1 MLIFLAKAIN
11 LDPTF
16 YYKLKIP
23 FTSCFILLVNI

>member
-23 FTSCFILLVNI
+23 FTSCLYR